1 MLRLGEEI
9 RGNEGRICILFGDD
23 QDLARTRQ
31 HIDPHLAENHPLG
44 QGDVDVAGADDL
56 IDPGDGF
63 RPPGKGGNSLGAPYF
78 EDPIHPREAS
88 RDKDCRMDFALP
100 ANGGGHDDL
109 PHPCNLSRH
118 GPHEDA
124 GE

>member
-1 MLRLGEEI
+1 MRVGSAFSSAMTRISLGP
-9 RGNEGRICILFGDD
+9 
-23 QDLARTRQ
+23 RQ

-56 IDPGDGF
+56 IDPGMVSVPQA
-63 RPPGKGGNSLGAPYF
+63 RAAIAWAPPYF

-109 PHPCNLSRH
+109 PPPLQ
-118 GPHEDA
+118 P
-124 GE
+124 